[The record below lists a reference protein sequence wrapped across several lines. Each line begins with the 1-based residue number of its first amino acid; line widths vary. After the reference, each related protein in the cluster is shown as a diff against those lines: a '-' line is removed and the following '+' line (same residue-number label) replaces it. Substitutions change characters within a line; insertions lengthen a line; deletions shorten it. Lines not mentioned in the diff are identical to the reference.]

1 MNNKHEREKQEKI
14 KKLKKDYQEL
24 KRDYLNAKLNGLED
38 RLAWE
43 SMELIVLELR
53 KLGAKL

>member
-1 MNNKHEREKQEKI
+1 MNNKHAREKQEKI
-14 KKLKKDYQEL
+14 KKLRKDYQEL
-24 KRDYLNAKLNGLED
+24 KRDYLNAKINGLED

-43 SMELIVLELR
+43 SMALIVLELR